1 MGANCNCCYGASN
14 QSEMLVGHTRNPK
27 NTANTAQ
34 PDSIQDIYSNFS
46 SVMSAPIKTLYEKI
60 IAGDGHSIKEIRI
73 LWKQLDE
80 TNSMCLAHAL
90 PELTSLRELTL
101 KDNGL
106 NLSTFR
112 SIMAELTNC
121 TGLSK
126 LSISG
131 NSLGNPGIKSLIE
144 VLPVLNNLEEL
155 ALEDNHLGDSSL
167 KYLAEVVPNMKSLKL
182 LWLQKNKF
190 KRDAVIE
197 FSQRLSSIR
206 SFRELNID
214 INDLSD
220 EDVVAIQRNI
230 KKVVLN
236 YSN

>member
-1 MGANCNCCYGASN
+1 MGANCNCCYGPNN
-14 QSEMLVGHTRNPK
+14 QSEMLVGNSRNPK
-27 NTANTAQ
+27 GTTTTR
-34 PDSIQDIYSNFS
+34 PDSIQDIHSNFS
-46 SVMSAPIKTLYEKI
+46 AVMIAPIKAIYEKI
-60 IAGDGHSIKEIRI
+60 LAGDGHSIKEIRI

-90 PELTSLRELTL
+90 HDLSHLRELTL

-112 SIMAELTNC
+112 NILAELTNC

-144 VLPVLNNLEEL
+144 VLPVLTNLEEL

-167 KYLAEVVPNMKSLKL
+167 RYLSEVVPNMKNLKL

-190 KRDAVIE
+190 KRDTVIE
-197 FSQRLSSIR
+197 FSEQLSTIR

-220 EDVVAIQRNI
+220 DDVVTIQRNI

>member
-1 MGANCNCCYGASN
+1 MGANCNCCHGPIK
-14 QSEMLVGHTRNPK
+14 QSEMIVVATRDTK
-27 NTANTAQ
+27 NTATAR
-34 PDSIQDIYSNFS
+34 PDSIEDIYSSFS
-46 SVMSAPIKTLYEKI
+46 SAMTAPIKAIYEKI
-60 IAGDGHSIKEIRI
+60 LAGEGHSIKEIRI

-90 PELTSLRELTL
+90 HDLSHLRELTL

-106 NLSTFR
+106 HLSTFR
-112 SIMAELTNC
+112 NILAELTNC

-144 VLPVLNNLEEL
+144 VLPVLTSLEEL

-167 KYLAEVVPNMKSLKL
+167 KYLGEILPNMKSLKL

-190 KRDAVIE
+190 KRNAVME
-197 FSQRLSSIR
+197 FSEELSSIR

-220 EDVVAIQRNI
+220 DDVMTIQKNI